1 MGSSVFHGGFST
13 FLCIVVLSQAKVYSI
28 VVFFK
33 SWIIIVGLGLLN
45 GLVLL
50 PVILSLVG
58 PLQYEE
64 PTEQAQVDDK
74 KAAEQVID
82 QTKTQKWD

>member
-1 MGSSVFHGGFST
+1 M
-13 FLCIVVLSQAKVYSI
+13 
-28 VVFFK
+28 
-33 SWIIIVGLGLLN
+33 GLGLLN

-64 PTEQAQVDDK
+64 PTEQAQVDVK
-74 KAAEQVID
+74 PATEQVID
-82 QTKTQKWD
+82 QTKTQKWE